1 MKTDIYGNPPIV
13 SADLRLTECGVS
25 EGRIVTS
32 FSDNMISPKDI
43 FCCSAM
49 VSNNFLK
56 GSHWNKIGFNNDKI
70 IGELSSSHNLTRWKW
85 PSLHMTSGQKFT
97 SEFFLICIAWSVYV
111 NFDES
116 CFQMLKNVLPS
127 PAYVFVTQHYI
138 AQRKIWIFHPGSRPD
153 ISHHPH
159 PYRKCLAWTAPSG
172 GKI

>member
-1 MKTDIYGNPPIV
+1 MKTDVYGNPPIV

-70 IGELSSSHNLTRWKW
+70 IGELSSSHNLTR
-85 PSLHMTSGQKFT
+85 
-97 SEFFLICIAWSVYV
+97 
-111 NFDES
+111 
-116 CFQMLKNVLPS
+116 
-127 PAYVFVTQHYI
+127 
-138 AQRKIWIFHPGSRPD
+138 
-153 ISHHPH
+153 
-159 PYRKCLAWTAPSG
+159 
-172 GKI
+172 